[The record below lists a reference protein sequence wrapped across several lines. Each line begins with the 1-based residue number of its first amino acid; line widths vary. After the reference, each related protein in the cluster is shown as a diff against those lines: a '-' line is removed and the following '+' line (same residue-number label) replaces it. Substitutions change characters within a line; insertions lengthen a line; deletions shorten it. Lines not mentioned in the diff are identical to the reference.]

1 MCTEPTAVPGQEHRG
16 PEGQRGRGFTSEPR
30 DFLFLFFFFFIFLHF
45 LPLFLPT
52 FFLFGERFI
61 SRSSMISDTFLLE
74 EWQKKRLDGGNI
86 QGEDVRSPPSA
97 HVHEHIRAG

>member
-1 MCTEPTAVPGQEHRG
+1 
-16 PEGQRGRGFTSEPR
+16 
-30 DFLFLFFFFFIFLHF
+30 
-45 LPLFLPT
+45 
-52 FFLFGERFI
+52 
-61 SRSSMISDTFLLE
+61 MISDTFLLE